1 MDSLV
6 AQSANGSTMTHKSA
20 FERVFGSRY
29 VKSTVCRH
37 RGVWKRAHMA
47 VKAQYEAMGHDD
59 RAYWGEFV
67 RHVEGRP
74 SSLRNN
80 SANLGNPT
88 PNASALVSHHG
99 ITEEDED
106 PGQVDETQCMKS
118 LQNSQG
124 ELVML
129 VMVQPSFVS
138 FSTLRSL

>member
-1 MDSLV
+1 MDALV
-6 AQSANGSTMTHKSA
+6 AQSANGSTMTHKAA

-37 RGVWKRAHMA
+37 RGVWKRAHVG
-47 VKAQYEAMGHDD
+47 VKTQYEAMGHDD

-80 SANLGNPT
+80 SGNLNNPT
-88 PNASALVSHHG
+88 PTANVSLSHQG

-106 PGQVDETQCMKS
+106 QGGIDEAQCMKS

-129 VMVQPSFVS
+129 VMVHVPLSVSQPYDE
-138 FSTLRSL
+138 